1 MGALEI
7 VLLPCLADNYCVLLH
22 EQGSG
27 QTAAIDAPHAATI
40 KAALDE
46 RDWRLNQIFVT
57 HHHTDHTAGIA
68 ELKGHY
74 GASVTG
80 PEAEADRISD
90 LTRGVTASTSLEFAG
105 HPIKVLETPG
115 HTLGHVTYHWP
126 DDALA
131 FTGDTLFSLGCGRI
145 FEADAQTMWNSLSK
159 IAALPGDTRIYCGH
173 EYTLNNGRF
182 ALTVDPENDALRS
195 RVAEV
200 ERLRSEGKPTLP
212 TTVDQEKATN
222 PFLRPQSRMIRT
234 RLGLEGAP
242 DWEVFARL
250 RQLKNKA

>member
-22 EQGSG
+22 DQGSG
-27 QTAAIDAPHAATI
+27 QTAAIDAPHAPTI
-40 KAALDE
+40 KAALSE
-46 RDWRLNQIFVT
+46 RGWRLNHIFIT

-68 ELKGHY
+68 ELKGLY
-74 GASVTG
+74 GAGVTG
-80 PEAEADRISD
+80 PEAEADRISG
-90 LTRGVTASTSLEFAG
+90 LTRGVSASTLLEFAK

-115 HTLGHVTYHWP
+115 HTLGHITYHWP

-145 FEADAQTMWNSLSK
+145 FEGNAEMMWDSLSK
-159 IAALPGDTRIYCGH
+159 IATLPGETRIYCGH
-173 EYTLNNGRF
+173 EYTLSNSRF
-182 ALTVDPENDALRS
+182 ALAAEPGNDVLRA

-222 PFLRPQSRMIRT
+222 PFLRPQSWTIRT
-234 RLGLEGAP
+234 WLGLEDAS
-242 DWEVFARL
+242 DLEVFARL
-250 RQLKNKA
+250 RQLKNNA